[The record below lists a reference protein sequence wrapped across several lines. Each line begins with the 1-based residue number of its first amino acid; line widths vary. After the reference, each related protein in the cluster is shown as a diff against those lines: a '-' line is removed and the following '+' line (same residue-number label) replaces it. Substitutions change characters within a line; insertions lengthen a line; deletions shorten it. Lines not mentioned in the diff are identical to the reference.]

1 MVGNDI
7 FRAFVF
13 SITLLISISVQ
24 AEEKIN
30 AYNCY
35 ERSVSDLYEDQED
48 FIKLLKLKLIRLD
61 YNLYMSNE

>member
-1 MVGNDI
+1 MFGNDI

-24 AEEKIN
+24 AEEKVN

-35 ERSVSDLYEDQED
+35 ERSISGLYEDQEN

-61 YNLYMSNE
+61 CNIYMSN